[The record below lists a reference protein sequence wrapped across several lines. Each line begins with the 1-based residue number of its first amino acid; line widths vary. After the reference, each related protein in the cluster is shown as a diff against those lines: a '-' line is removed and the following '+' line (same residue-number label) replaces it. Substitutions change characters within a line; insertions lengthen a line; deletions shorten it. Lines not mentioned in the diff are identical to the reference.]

1 MQPTA
6 GHRACSTR
14 QRQLR
19 ATATAYD
26 WPVRLTW
33 VTGKDGVVRGYHRQT
48 ARPVAEVHYRRV
60 APLWQDR
67 YVVFVEGVEV
77 DSSHH
82 PRLAQEMAEASY
94 RARLRERR
102 RAK

>member
-1 MQPTA
+1 
-6 GHRACSTR
+6 
-14 QRQLR
+14 
-19 ATATAYD
+19 
-26 WPVRLTW
+26 
-33 VTGKDGVVRGYHRQT
+33 
-48 ARPVAEVHYRRV
+48 V

-82 PRLAQEMAEASY
+82 PRLAQEVAEASY
-94 RARLRERR
+94 RVRLRDRR

>member
-1 MQPTA
+1 LAPSPGVTPGPDTTSVQ
-6 GHRACSTR
+6 
-14 QRQLR
+14 
-19 ATATAYD
+19 
-26 WPVRLTW
+26 LTW
-33 VTGKDGVVRGYHRQT
+33 LTGKDGVVRGYHRQT
-48 ARPVAEVHYRRV
+48 TRPVAEVHYRRV

-82 PRLAQEMAEASY
+82 PRLAQEVAEASY
-94 RARLRERR
+94 RVRLRDRP